1 MTELKFT
8 KMHGNGNDFIV
19 VNEYDYPVPED
30 RKAAFARKY
39 CARRTGIGADGV
51 IFFAKPMHAPL
62 HMRIFNEDGSE
73 AEMCGNGIRCFV
85 KYALDTGYMKPG
97 TEKVETKAGVLEV
110 EGRYEDDRG
119 DGRKGKAVVKVNM
132 GKPLFDPGKV
142 PCTGIGDFF
151 NMPVQGC
158 EVSAVNTGVPHAVIF
173 VTSVEEVDIMK
184 VAPPVRF
191 DKHFPKGANVNFV
204 QREGRDLRMR
214 TYERGVEGE
223 TLSCGT
229 GSVAAASVAR
239 HLGYVRDSTVV
250 HTKGG
255 DLKITFVND
264 IAFME
269 GGAETVYEGKMDA
282 DFASI

>member
-8 KMHGNGNDFIV
+8 KMQGNGNDFIV

-30 RKAAFARKY
+30 KKAAFARRY
-39 CARRTGIGADGV
+39 CERRFGVGADGV
-51 IFFAKPMHAPL
+51 IFFARPLHAPL

-97 TEKVETKAGVLEV
+97 TAKVETKAGVLEV
-110 EGRYEDDRG
+110 EGRSEN
-119 DGRKGKAVVKVNM
+119 GRVVVKVNM
-132 GKPLFDPGKV
+132 GKPLFDPARI
-142 PCTGIGDFF
+142 PCAGIGDFM
-151 NMPVQGC
+151 NKPVQGC

-173 VTSVEEVDIMK
+173 VPSVDEVDIAK
-184 VAPPVRF
+184 LAPPVRY
-191 DKHFPKGANVNFV
+191 DPHFPKGTNVDFV
-204 QREGRDLRMR
+204 AREGADLRLR

-229 GSVAAASVAR
+229 GSVAAAAVAR
-239 HLGYVRDSTVV
+239 RLGYIRDSTIV

-255 DLKITFVND
+255 ELKITFVND
-264 IAFME
+264 VAFME
-269 GGAETVYEGKMDA
+269 GGATTVYEGKMDV
-282 DFASI
+282 DFNSL